1 MICKASDMLSEECC
15 DIKDY
20 LCTLLSAVQQ
30 LHNAGLSTVT
40 KTLLVGVLMKS
51 TSPYICKCLESID
64 NELVPW
70 GCGMVITDTPMSSFS
85 WCKVLYVAVHL
96 CLLDLS
102 FTFRPFENHYEVH
115 SRYMVFPKG
124 EDHLERPTQV
134 MSLNP
139 SCTVIEKILA
149 SSQDIT
155 ISPTKSSQARR
166 MQVKPRLMNIFE
178 K

>member
-1 MICKASDMLSEECC
+1 
-15 DIKDY
+15 
-20 LCTLLSAVQQ
+20 
-30 LHNAGLSTVT
+30 
-40 KTLLVGVLMKS
+40 
-51 TSPYICKCLESID
+51 
-64 NELVPW
+64 
-70 GCGMVITDTPMSSFS
+70 MVS
-85 WCKVLYVAVHL
+85 
-96 CLLDLS
+96 
-102 FTFRPFENHYEVH
+102 
-115 SRYMVFPKG
+115 PKG